1 MAVDWEALYIER
13 VIAADRVLPVVVTA
27 IGGFV
32 AGYSIRESLGQDVFH
47 IESTGKWY
55 GAFVT
60 AQWAGS
66 ITVLMAVLVLVMV
79 HRRRPRISA
88 A

>member
-13 VIAADRVLPVVVTA
+13 VIAADRVLPVVATA

-47 IESTGKWY
+47 IESTGS
-55 GAFVT
+55 GT
-60 AQWAGS
+60 ERS
-66 ITVLMAVLVLVMV
+66 S
-79 HRRRPRISA
+79 PRNGLALSLF
-88 A
+88 